1 MSQDCIFCKIVNGD
15 FNTEFVYENEHV
27 VVFKDINPK
36 APIHLLVV
44 PRVHVASLNELED
57 KNLMGELLMA
67 VKETTK
73 KIGLKSYKTL
83 INTGKEAGQE
93 VFHLH
98 IHILGEYVKPNFSTT
113 LRLLC
118 YNHIAYLNKGEKMKN
133 GIENGY
139 YHEITPSG
147 FGIAIKAGKVL
158 FSKQSDFQK
167 VEVFETDS
175 ALGRVLTLDDLMM
188 TTEGDEYHYHEMI
201 SHIPMMQHKNPKTV
215 LVIGGGDG
223 GTVREVLKHKTV
235 EKVVLCEIDGMVI
248 DACKEFLPTISCG
261 LSDPRVEIKVEDAI
275 EFIKDK
281 KDEYDIILIDST
293 DPMGPGEGLFTEEF
307 YTNVKNSLKDGGI
320 MVAQSES
327 PFVNKLEIKKMYD
340 LLKKVFPVCSTYTS
354 NIPTYPGGYWAWA
367 FCSKDVKPLTYFAE
381 DRYEDIVKTCKIYNK
396 DYHNARFALPNYLKE
411 LL

>member
-1 MSQDCIFCKIVNGD
+1 
-15 FNTEFVYENEHV
+15 
-27 VVFKDINPK
+27 
-36 APIHLLVV
+36 
-44 PRVHVASLNELED
+44 
-57 KNLMGELLMA
+57 
-67 VKETTK
+67 
-73 KIGLKSYKTL
+73 
-83 INTGKEAGQE
+83 
-93 VFHLH
+93 
-98 IHILGEYVKPNFSTT
+98 
-113 LRLLC
+113 
-118 YNHIAYLNKGEKMKN
+118 MKN

-158 FSKQSDFQK
+158 YSKQSEFQK
-167 VEVFETDS
+167 VEVFETES

-201 SHIPMMQHKNPKTV
+201 THIPMMQHKNPESV

-235 EKVVLCEIDGMVI
+235 KKVVLAEIDGLVI

-261 LSDPRVEIKVEDAI
+261 LSDPRVDIQVVDAI
-275 EFIKDK
+275 DFIKDK
-281 KDEYDIILIDST
+281 KNEYDIVLIDST
-293 DPMGPGEGLFTEEF
+293 DPMGPGEGLFTDEF
-307 YTNVKNSLKDGGI
+307 YSNVKASLKDGGI

-327 PFVNKLEIKKMYD
+327 PFAQKDAVQKMYVQ
-340 LLKKVFPVCSTYTS
+340 LRKVFPICDTYTS

-367 FCSKDVKPLTYFAE
+367 FCSKDVKPLSYFAD

-411 LL
+411 LCK

>member
-1 MSQDCIFCKIVNGD
+1 
-15 FNTEFVYENEHV
+15 
-27 VVFKDINPK
+27 
-36 APIHLLVV
+36 
-44 PRVHVASLNELED
+44 
-57 KNLMGELLMA
+57 
-67 VKETTK
+67 
-73 KIGLKSYKTL
+73 
-83 INTGKEAGQE
+83 
-93 VFHLH
+93 
-98 IHILGEYVKPNFSTT
+98 
-113 LRLLC
+113 
-118 YNHIAYLNKGEKMKN
+118 MKN

-167 VEVFETDS
+167 VEVFETESD
-175 ALGRVLTLDDLMM
+175 LGRVLTLDDLMM

-201 SHIPMMQHKNPKTV
+201 VHVPMMHHKNPETV

-235 EKVVLCEIDGMVI
+235 KKVVLAEIDGMVI

-261 LSDPRVEIKVEDAI
+261 LSDERVDIQVVDAI
-275 EFIKDK
+275 DFIKDK
-281 KDEYDIILIDST
+281 KNEYDIVLIDST
-293 DPMGPGEGLFTEEF
+293 DPMGPGEGLFTDEF
-307 YTNVKNSLKDGGI
+307 YTNVMNSLKDGGI

-327 PFVNKLEIKKMYD
+327 PFVNKEEIKKMYTQ
-340 LLKKVFPVCSTYTS
+340 LKRVFPICATYTS

-367 FCSKDVKPLTYFAE
+367 FCSKTVKPLSYFAD
-381 DRYEDIVKTCKIYNK
+381 DRYQDVVKSCKIYNK